1 MSSPNRITAAAS
13 VRCVGGRF
21 CHSKFFD
28 ALTAASNTRSEF
40 MRENARGA
48 RAFQGCPN
56 SLLDLL
62 DFDVDTVTDLTA
74 MASAGGGQ
82 QLVGTTADR

>member
-1 MSSPNRITAAAS
+1 
-13 VRCVGGRF
+13 
-21 CHSKFFD
+21 
-28 ALTAASNTRSEF
+28 

-74 MASAGGGQ
+74 IASAGDQ
-82 QLVGTTADR
+82 QLVGTRADR